1 MPSKLK
7 KKKEQKCRNDDRRER
22 EGLLPSSKVV
32 GDDCW
37 REKNSKG
44 FKKRLEICLLSLLMI
59 RGRIILKREG
69 MIRSGQRKNNQI
81 RILT

>member
-1 MPSKLK
+1 
-7 KKKEQKCRNDDRRER
+7 
-22 EGLLPSSKVV
+22 
-32 GDDCW
+32 
-37 REKNSKG
+37 
-44 FKKRLEICLLSLLMI
+44 MI